1 MQNDRNLDMALQ
13 RALKSYLIGS
23 ALLSC
28 VFYLAI
34 PPSGYGVSLFWQFLS
49 SIHQTT
55 FLPRWDARID
65 LGPGAKGRDGKDKMT
80 CHRNSTFHRR
90 SLLGA

>member
-55 FLPRWDARID
+55 FLPDGTQELISRTWRERERWE
-65 LGPGAKGRDGKDKMT
+65 G
-80 CHRNSTFHRR
+80 
-90 SLLGA
+90 